1 MTGACDFRS
10 DTVTR
15 PSPAMREA
23 MARAEVGD
31 DVFGDDPT
39 ARALEEEGARVLGK
53 EAALFCPTG
62 VMANQI
68 AVRVQTRRGD
78 EVMLHEGCHVYRWEQ
93 GGLAALHGIQ
103 ARALQGPRGAV
114 PVAAFEAEIR
124 PDDQHYP
131 RTSLI
136 VLENTFNYGGGCTL
150 APDYVAEVGALA
162 KRRGLKLHLDGARL
176 WNAAVAT
183 GSTPAALA
191 APCDTVALCLSKALG
206 APAGTLLAGPAAFI
220 AEARRARKLL
230 GGGMRQVGVL
240 CAAGLVALREGP
252 AALPA
257 DHARARRVAAF
268 LSELPEFDVIPPET
282 NIVVATHPRA
292 DDVIGA
298 LAARGVRVVG
308 FGRGRLRVTLHR
320 DVDDADVARL
330 EEAFRAT
337 AAARHA

>member
-1 MTGACDFRS
+1 
-10 DTVTR
+10 
-15 PSPAMREA
+15 
-23 MARAEVGD
+23 
-31 DVFGDDPT
+31 
-39 ARALEEEGARVLGK
+39 
-53 EAALFCPTG
+53 
-62 VMANQI
+62 
-68 AVRVQTRRGD
+68 
-78 EVMLHEGCHVYRWEQ
+78 
-93 GGLAALHGIQ
+93 
-103 ARALQGPRGAV
+103 
-114 PVAAFEAEIR
+114 
-124 PDDQHYP
+124 
-131 RTSLI
+131 
-136 VLENTFNYGGGCTL
+136 
-150 APDYVAEVGALA
+150 
-162 KRRGLKLHLDGARL
+162 
-176 WNAAVAT
+176 
-183 GSTPAALA
+183 
-191 APCDTVALCLSKALG
+191 
-206 APAGTLLAGPAAFI
+206 
-220 AEARRARKLL
+220 
-230 GGGMRQVGVL
+230 MRQVGVL